1 MAPVMAKNIRMLVKV
16 KEGIANA
23 WAASAKYIAG
33 FTFFGEL
40 FIGMIGLITLIA
52 AMVVGGYD
60 MLVGY
65 ALMVTCFSFL
75 LSVPLGLFFKMS
87 LEEDF

>member
-1 MAPVMAKNIRMLVKV
+1 MAKNIRNMLVKV
-16 KEGIANA
+16 KEGIAHA

-33 FTFFGEL
+33 ITFFGEL
-40 FIGMIGLITLIA
+40 CCGMIGLITLIA
-52 AMVVGGYD
+52 AKIVGGYD